1 MDISYAFEKLMLFRR
16 MIVFMMCVF
25 TLIVT
30 WWSLQLA
37 MYLGSHSMN
46 GTDIVAV
53 MIAMQA
59 PITALTGYLFKLYD
73 KQRSTTD
80 AANS

>member
-1 MDISYAFEKLMLFRR
+1 MLFRR
-16 MIVFMMCVF
+16 LIVFMMCIF

-37 MYLGSHSMN
+37 TQLGTHGMN

-53 MIAMQA
+53 MLAMQA

-73 KQRSTTD
+73 KQRGVTNVD
-80 AANS
+80 RDKPNGQVG